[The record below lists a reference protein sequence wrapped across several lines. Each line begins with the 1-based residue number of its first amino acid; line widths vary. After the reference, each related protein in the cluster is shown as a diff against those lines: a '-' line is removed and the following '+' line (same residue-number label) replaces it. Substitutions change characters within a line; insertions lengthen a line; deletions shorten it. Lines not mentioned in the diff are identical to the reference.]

1 MLGDFFCHVLRLF
14 CQIDYFQSLF
24 TSILIRLCHSSPRMC
39 NIANRV
45 SGILNKVLITFGNRR
60 LEVVFFKT
68 LGINN
73 GIKNRF
79 IKDIKRKIRNHQM
92 VLNKRILAFQ
102 LKHTACAQSV
112 KSALTPADKVRNAFS
127 YQFFYCFDYLGFLH
141 AVTFIVTD
149 KGRGCFFF
157 Q

>member
-45 SGILNKVLITFGNRR
+45 SGILNKILIAFGYRR
-60 LEVVFFKT
+60 LEVIFFKT

-92 VLNKRILAFQ
+92 VLFEWRNL
-102 LKHTACAQSV
+102 SV
-112 KSALTPADKVRNAFS
+112 TVVLFLRHGGAKTPCKWCCVSVICNPR
-127 YQFFYCFDYLGFLH
+127 
-141 AVTFIVTD
+141 
-149 KGRGCFFF
+149 
-157 Q
+157 

>member
-45 SGILNKVLITFGNRR
+45 SGILNKILIAFGYRR
-60 LEVVFFKT
+60 LEVIFLKT

-79 IKDIKRKIRNHQM
+79 FKDIKRKIWNHQM
-92 VLNKRILAFQ
+92 VLNKRILIFQ
-102 LKHTACAQSV
+102 LKHTAGAQSV
-112 KSALTPADKVRNAFS
+112 KSDLTPADKVRNAFS
-127 YQFFYCFDYLGFLH
+127 YQFFYCFDYL
-141 AVTFIVTD
+141 
-149 KGRGCFFF
+149 
-157 Q
+157 